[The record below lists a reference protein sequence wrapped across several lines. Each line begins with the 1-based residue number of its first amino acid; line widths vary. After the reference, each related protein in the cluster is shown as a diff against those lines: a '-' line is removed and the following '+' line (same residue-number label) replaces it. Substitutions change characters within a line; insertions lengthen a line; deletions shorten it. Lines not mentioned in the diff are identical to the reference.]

1 MAVAS
6 YGRKVTMKSNFPLF
20 NPESSLQTDE
30 SPFYPN
36 DLTSLLEIQ
45 LGDDAYLEFLLDH
58 CGLQVED
65 LLYYCFEGPS
75 LNTTNGAEFH
85 APPVFILRDTA
96 TQSVVV
102 LVRGTHDFNDI
113 LIDIYGKAMK
123 WEEGFVHEV
132 FIHCFLHSQGI
143 GMIAKSIATDPQI
156 LSTLEE
162 ALTKHTD
169 YTLKVVGHSLGASI
183 AALTAIYW
191 QTHHTFHSFEHR
203 GENELFLRCFAFAPP
218 PAISK
223 EVKEK
228 GVGFVYSVVNEDDI
242 VPRLNTVCIYGMLR
256 EVFPCLF
263 RSKNRFDSMSIP
275 PIRIPVRIKILRIAK
290 SLGSRLDRFH
300 TTPQPARRRKPSPF
314 CRNRYSRVLIS
325 GWFRVLGAVG
335 IWMRS
340 MSRSMAAMFFQ
351 DRFICFIPQ
360 LQMERSMLSMKRRRM
375 SMSKY
380 SAQSNVLSIVDKV
393 VNIALRSETNPH
405 SSRRDVFFFRA
416 ALSSDCPSFSL
427 FHNSPQLCCV

>member
-6 YGRKVTMKSNFPLF
+6 YGRKVTMKSNLSTF
-20 NPESSLQTDE
+20 NPESFLPTDD
-30 SPFYPN
+30 SPFYTN
-36 DLTSLLEIQ
+36 DITSMLEIQ

-65 LLYYCFEGPS
+65 LLYYCFEGAS
-75 LNTTNGAEFH
+75 LNTSNGTEFH
-85 APPVFILRDTA
+85 SPPVFILRDTM
-96 TQSVVV
+96 SRSIVV

-113 LIDIYGKAMK
+113 LIDIYGKEMK

-132 FIHCFLHSQGI
+132 LLHASHHSQGI

-156 LSTLEE
+156 LSILEE
-162 ALTKHTD
+162 ALTQHTD

-191 QTHHTFHSFEHR
+191 HTHHTFRSFENR

-256 EVFPCLF
+256 EVFPYLF
-263 RSKNRFDSMSIP
+263 
-275 PIRIPVRIKILRIAK
+275 
-290 SLGSRLDRFH
+290 
-300 TTPQPARRRKPSPF
+300 
-314 CRNRYSRVLIS
+314 C
-325 GWFRVLGAVG
+325 
-335 IWMRS
+335 
-340 MSRSMAAMFFQ
+340 
-351 DRFICFIPQ
+351 
-360 LQMERSMLSMKRRRM
+360 
-375 SMSKY
+375 
-380 SAQSNVLSIVDKV
+380 
-393 VNIALRSETNPH
+393 
-405 SSRRDVFFFRA
+405 
-416 ALSSDCPSFSL
+416 
-427 FHNSPQLCCV
+427 